1 MSKEKNRVVAYLSDE
16 ERGLFEAE
24 QARREA
30 LAGVDIPTSTVARA
44 LIRERLTMVTTSI
57 ADPVYIEDEEGET
70 IQAAEGVDES

>member
-16 ERGLFEAE
+16 ERGLFDAE

-44 LIRERLTMVTTSI
+44 LIRERLTMIQSSGPI
-57 ADPVYIEDEEGET
+57 HLEDEEGE
-70 IQAAEGVDES
+70 AATVVDGAADES